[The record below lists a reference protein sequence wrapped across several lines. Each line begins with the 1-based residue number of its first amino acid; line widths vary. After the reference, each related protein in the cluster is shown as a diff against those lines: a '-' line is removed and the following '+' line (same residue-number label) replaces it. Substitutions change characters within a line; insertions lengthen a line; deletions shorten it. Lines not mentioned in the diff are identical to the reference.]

1 MVSCD
6 PSEALPCVT
15 IWPRGAS
22 RAFLEAVRAQYFGPT
37 CGGNRF
43 QYSLLL
49 HKAETIGDAL
59 HSFSRAGAFATHAAR
74 SALLD
79 VLREARAHLEWC
91 KPEVLN
97 ELERYATYAFV
108 LDGTVMTCG
117 ILCSAEPTARTA
129 TGR

>member
-79 VLREARAHLEWC
+79 VLREARAHLA
-91 KPEVLN
+91 EVLN

-117 ILCSAEPTARTA
+117 MLS
-129 TGR
+129 